1 MRWIG
6 FGKVNTGVD
15 MRVRRPVYRQILIV
29 RCENSELFIFVQIN
43 IFGILAVYKGTKAVF
58 TLQAIFIKI
67 IIRGTGFKWR

>member
-29 RCENSELFIFVQIN
+29 RCENSELFS
-43 IFGILAVYKGTKAVF
+43 ILAVYKGTKAVF